1 MSFYAPLVAQKGRM
15 AAAKIGSG
23 GGRNEVKADIVG
35 MTAFAYKR
43 TIGLSLLEV

>member
-23 GGRNEVKADIVG
+23 GGRKVVKP
-35 MTAFAYKR
+35 TC
-43 TIGLSLLEV
+43 